1 MFRFQ
6 DWVLLAVI
14 FSSIALGIAL
24 PRFGALFQP
33 FPVYCMMSL
42 LFLAFLSIPLVDVWR
57 ALQQSSAKIFFYTF
71 LKLVLLPICVFY
83 LFRVTVPEYALA
95 AMLLS
100 GISTGVVSP
109 FFATL
114 LRANSALV
122 LVLVV
127 MSSIL
132 VPFTLPILVKL
143 LAGHSMQISFFAM
156 TRLLSLVVFLPLLL
170 GEILRRNA
178 PYLSRMLVRRRYLA
192 SLLLFATTNLG
203 IFSDYSEF
211 FRQEPMRV
219 LLAAAVAMLL
229 AGIYFVAGIVFSWAQ
244 PLEDRLAV
252 IISFGIMNN
261 VLVMVFGSQFFTPLE
276 PTVAAMYTLPF
287 YSLII
292 PLRFYKEIRL
302 RAKT

>member
-1 MFRFQ
+1 MFRLQ
-6 DWVLLAVI
+6 DWVLLAVT

-42 LFLAFLSIPLVDVWR
+42 LFLAFLSIPLVDVWK
-57 ALQQSSAKIFFYTF
+57 AVQQSTLKIFFFAF
-71 LKLVLLPICVFY
+71 LKLILLPIGVFF
-83 LFRVTVPEYALA
+83 LFRMTLPEYALA

-114 LRANSALV
+114 LQANSALV

-132 VPFTLPILVKL
+132 VPFTLPTLVKL
-143 LAGHSMQISFFAM
+143 LVGRSMEISFFAM
-156 TRLLSLVVFLPLLL
+156 TRLLSLVVFLPILLV
-170 GEILRRNA
+170 EILRRNA
-178 PYLSRMLVRRRYLA
+178 PSLARMFVRRRYPA
-192 SLLLFATTNLG
+192 SLMLFAITNLG
-203 IFSDYSEF
+203 IFSKYAEF
-211 FRQEPMRV
+211 FHQEPMRV
-219 LLAAAVAMLL
+219 LFAAMVAVLL
-229 AGIYFVAGIVFSWAQ
+229 AGIYFVAGVIFSWMQ
-244 PLEDRLAV
+244 PVEDQLAV

-261 VLVMVFGSQFFTPLE
+261 VLVIVFGSQFFTPLE

-287 YSLII
+287 YSLIL
-292 PLRFYKEIRL
+292 PLRFYKEIRV
-302 RAKT
+302 RAKI